1 MILVFTESENGIYK
15 KTSFELLSLAQKLA
29 QQNNDLVGAISVNAN
44 DVSDLKKYGAN
55 VIFSVEN
62 PQLKNFSAKAYCAVI
77 EQIAKNQNA
86 HTLLLSTSVNAKY
99 IAPMLA
105 VKLEAAYLPNVN
117 FTENQEFKKILFSSK
132 AIGTMEIQSEKKIIS
147 LAQNSFPIT
156 EKHTDSQVITDFP
169 LELNDDLFSIKIEG
183 TQKNSGKIS
192 LTEAPIVVSG
202 GRGLQSP
209 ENWHLIENLAESLGA
224 ATACTKPVSDMGWRP
239 HSEHVGQTGKPISC
253 DLYIAVGI
261 SGAIQHIAG
270 INSSKT
276 KVVINSDPEAPFF
289 KVADYGIVGD
299 AFEIVPKLTQK
310 IKEFKETQK

>member
-15 KTSFELLSLAQKLA
+15 KTSFELLSLAQKIA
-29 QQNNDLVGAISVNAN
+29 QQNGDSIGAISVNTN
-44 DVSDLKKYGAN
+44 NVSELKKYGAN
-55 VIFSVEN
+55 VIFSIEN
-62 PQLKNFSAKAYCAVI
+62 PKLEKFSAKAYCAVI
-77 EQIAKNQNA
+77 EQIAKKQNA
-86 HTLLLSTSVNAKY
+86 HTILLSTSVNAKY

-105 VKLEAAYLPNVN
+105 VKLEAAYLPNVY
-117 FTENQEFKKILFSSK
+117 FTENQEFKKSLFSSK
-132 AIGTMEIQSEKKIIS
+132 AIGTMVAQSEKKIIS
-147 LAQNSFPIT
+147 LAQNSFPIS
-156 EKHTDSQVITDFP
+156 EQFIESEIVKDFP
-169 LELNDDLFSIKIEG
+169 IELNEELFSIKIEG

-202 GRGLQSP
+202 GRGLQSAQ
-209 ENWHLIENLAESLGA
+209 NWHLIENLAESLGA

-253 DLYIAVGI
+253 ELYIAVGI

-270 INSSKT
+270 INNSKT

-299 AFEIVPKLTQK
+299 AFDIVPKLTQK
-310 IKEFKETQK
+310 IKEFKENQK